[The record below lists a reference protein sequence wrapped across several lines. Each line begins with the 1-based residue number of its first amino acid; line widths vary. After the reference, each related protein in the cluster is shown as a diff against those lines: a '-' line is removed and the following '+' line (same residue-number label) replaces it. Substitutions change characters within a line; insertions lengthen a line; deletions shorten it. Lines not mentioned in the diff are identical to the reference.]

1 MSPSTGPKIRP
12 PAPYHRGVL
21 KQYVHSYRG
30 EVAATLILAT
40 PIVATQVAHISL
52 SFVDTIMVGRLG
64 PESLAGIA
72 LGNTV
77 FFTLIVMAMGIVM
90 AVGPMVSQAFGAG
103 EQDPIGRSVRQGL
116 WLSLC
121 LALVVMVVYEN
132 AYPLLVAAGQ
142 EPATAA
148 LAAEYLSAIKWS
160 AFPFLGFIALRNFVE
175 GVSRPRAVTAIAFL
189 GVGLN
194 VLANWVLMFGKWGF
208 PELGL
213 VGTGWASSIV
223 HTANCLLLAA
233 FIATRPEFR
242 PYQIFSK
249 LGRPDFSYFRQL
261 FRIGWPIGASFGVE
275 TTLFMGTLLM
285 MGWIGTTSLAAHQV
299 AIQCAAFT
307 FMIPLGIGLAASV
320 RVGQAVGR
328 GDAAGAR
335 RAGIVSTGLSVVFM
349 TLTALLF
356 WLAPRFVVG
365 IYLDLDAPANA
376 EVIQVAVGLLSVAAF
391 FQIADGVQVSLAGA
405 LRGFKDTA
413 VPMVI
418 AVVSYL
424 GIGLA
429 AGYTLGFTAGYG
441 GQGLWWGLVIG
452 LAVAATLLLFR
463 FRRLSSRA
471 LAPTGV
477 AARGPLD

>member
-1 MSPSTGPKIRP
+1 M
-12 PAPYHRGVL
+12 L
-21 KQYVHSYRG
+21 
-30 EVAATLILAT
+30 ATLVLAA
-40 PIVATQVAHISL
+40 PIVLTQVAHISL
-52 SFVDTIMVGRLG
+52 SFVDTVMVGRLG
-64 PESLAGIA
+64 PQALAGIA

-77 FFTLIVMAMGIVM
+77 FFTLIVIAMGIVM

-103 EQDPIGRSVRQGL
+103 EEDPIGRSVRQGL

-121 LALVVMVVYEN
+121 LAVVVMVIYEN
-132 AYPLLVAAGQ
+132 AYTLLLAAGQ
-142 EPATAA
+142 DPTTAGM
-148 LAAEYLSAIKWS
+148 AAAYLSAIKWS
-160 AFPFLGFIALRNFVE
+160 AFPFLGFIAFRSFVE

-194 VLANWVLMFGKWGF
+194 ILANWVLMFGKWGF

-213 VGTGWASSIV
+213 EGTGWASSIV
-223 HTANCLLLAA
+223 HSANFLLLAG
-233 FIATRPEFR
+233 FVATRPEFR
-242 PYQIFSK
+242 PYSIFSK
-249 LGRPDFSYFRQL
+249 LGRPDFSYFRRL

-285 MGWIGTTSLAAHQV
+285 MGLIGTTSLAAHQV

-307 FMIPLGIGLAASV
+307 FMVPLGIGLAASV

-328 GDAAGAR
+328 QDAEGAR
-335 RAGIVSTGLSVVFM
+335 RAGIASMGLSVLFM
-349 TLTALLF
+349 SLTAVLF
-356 WLAPRFVVG
+356 WVAPRFVVG

-391 FQIADGVQVSLAGA
+391 FQIADGVQVSAAGA

-418 AVVSYL
+418 AVISYL

-429 AGYTLGFTAGYG
+429 CGYTLGFVAGYG
-441 GQGLWWGLVIG
+441 GKGLWWGLVIG
-452 LAVAATLLLFR
+452 LAVAAVLLVRR
-463 FRRLSSRA
+463 FRI
-471 LAPTGV
+471 LARVIPV
-477 AARGPLD
+477 PAAPESPRVPPLLD

>member
-1 MSPSTGPKIRP
+1 M
-12 PAPYHRGVL
+12 L
-21 KQYVHSYRG
+21 
-30 EVAATLILAT
+30 ATLVLAA
-40 PIVATQVAHISL
+40 PIVLTQVAHISL
-52 SFVDTIMVGRLG
+52 SFVDTVMVGRLG
-64 PESLAGIA
+64 PQALAGIA

-77 FFTLIVMAMGIVM
+77 FFTLIVIAMGIVM

-103 EQDPIGRSVRQGL
+103 EEDPIGRSVRQGL

-121 LALVVMVVYEN
+121 LAVVVMVIYEN
-132 AYPLLVAAGQ
+132 AYTLLLAAGQ
-142 EPATAA
+142 DPTTAGM
-148 LAAEYLSAIKWS
+148 AAAYLSAIKWS
-160 AFPFLGFIALRNFVE
+160 AFPFLGFIAFRSFVE

-194 VLANWVLMFGKWGF
+194 ILANWVLMFGKWGF

-213 VGTGWASSIV
+213 EGTGWASSIV
-223 HTANCLLLAA
+223 HSANFLLLAG
-233 FIATRPEFR
+233 FVATRPEFR
-242 PYQIFSK
+242 PYSIFSK
-249 LGRPDFSYFRQL
+249 LGRPDFSYFRRL

-285 MGWIGTTSLAAHQV
+285 MGLIGTTSLAAHQV

-307 FMIPLGIGLAASV
+307 FMVPLGIGLAASV

-328 GDAAGAR
+328 QDAEGAR
-335 RAGIVSTGLSVVFM
+335 RAGIASMGLSVLFM
-349 TLTALLF
+349 SLTAVLF
-356 WLAPRFVVG
+356 WVAPRFVVG

-391 FQIADGVQVSLAGA
+391 FQIADGVQVSAAGA

-418 AVVSYL
+418 AVISYL

-429 AGYTLGFTAGYG
+429 CGYTLGFVAGYG
-441 GQGLWWGLVIG
+441 GKGLWWGLVIG
-452 LAVAATLLLFR
+452 LAVAAVLLVRR
-463 FRRLSSRA
+463 FRI
-471 LAPTGV
+471 LARVIPV
-477 AARGPLD
+477 PAAQESPRVPPLLD